1 MGLGIGFEVDG
12 KDGDGL
18 AGGDHGVGLMEEVV
32 EFFLFS
38 FE

>member
-18 AGGDHGVGLMEEVV
+18 AGGDHGGGFGGVI
-32 EFFLFS
+32 LFG